1 MKFNKLLSGLVGI
14 CLFFGFTS
22 CVEDKRIFG
31 DDIEIPEL
39 TDDNTVQFTV
49 EVASDW
55 KQIEVIA
62 GGGRMAIEWG
72 DGRLQKIEDPGTTGP
87 INYKYGN
94 KKIYQVRIWAEELD
108 FLSISGL
115 LLPATNLRMGYL
127 PGIRSLNLN
136 SFSGTTELDLS
147 GCCPNVEDINIGNWS
162 DLERLDITQCK
173 QLERAD
179 IYTNPRLT
187 SLNILNLPKLKDLN
201 CAGNGL
207 TTLSLKGTPALR
219 TLYCNNNPLTAIDLE
234 EDMAISGLFIQN
246 CAFSS
251 LDFLDRLP
259 VLSEFSCR
267 SNKLTTLDLSNHRS
281 IRFLDCSFNRNLN
294 HLSIPANNL
303 VQILRCHSCNLK
315 ANTLNEIFDAL
326 VSLPKPSTPEHGKD
340 YRISFYDNS
349 GEKGRDMSILE
360 NKNWYI
366 DTNKN

>member
-219 TLYCNNNPLTAIDLE
+219 TLYCNNNPLTAIDFE

-303 VQILRCHSCNLK
+303 VQILCCHSCNLK

-349 GEKGRDMSILE
+349 GEKGCDMSILE

>member
-49 EVASDW
+49 EVVSDW

-108 FLSISGL
+108 FLSKSGL
-115 LLPATNLRMGYL
+115 HLPATNLRMGYL
-127 PGIRSLNLN
+127 PEIRSLNLN

-259 VLSEFSCR
+259 VLSEFICR

-349 GEKGRDMSILE
+349 GEKGCDMSILE

>member
-31 DDIEIPEL
+31 DDIEISEL

-219 TLYCNNNPLTAIDLE
+219 TLYCNNNPLTAIDFE

-349 GEKGRDMSILE
+349 GEKGCDMSILE
-360 NKNWYI
+360 SKNWYI

>member
-1 MKFNKLLSGLVGI
+1 MKENKYLFALIGL
-14 CLFFGFTS
+14 CLFLGLTS
-22 CVEDKRIFG
+22 CAEDRRIFG
-31 DDIEIPEL
+31 DDIDIPEL

-72 DGRLQKIEDPGTTGP
+72 DGRLQKVEDPGTTGP

-94 KKIYQVRIWAEELD
+94 RKSYRVRIWAEELD
-108 FLSISGL
+108 FLSVSGL
-115 LLPATNLRMGYL
+115 LLPATDLRMGYL
-127 PGIRSLNLN
+127 PRMRSLNLN

-147 GCCPNVEDINIGNWS
+147 NSCPNVEDINIGNWT
-162 DLERLDITQCK
+162 DLERLELNQCK

-187 SLNILNLPKLKDLN
+187 SLNIVNLPKLKDLN

-207 TTLSLKGTPALR
+207 TALSLDGVPALR
-219 TLYCNNNPLTAIDLE
+219 TLYCNNNPLTTIDLGD
-234 EDMAISGLFIQN
+234 DMTIAGLYIQN

-251 LDFLDRLP
+251 LAFLDKLP
-259 VLSEFSCR
+259 LLSEFSCR
-267 SNKLTTLDLSNHRS
+267 SNQLTTLDLSKHRS
-281 IRFLDCSFNRNLN
+281 LRFLDCSFNKKLN
-294 HLSIPANNL
+294 YLSIPANNQ

-315 ANTLNEIFDAL
+315 ANTLDIIFDAL
-326 VSLPKPSTPEHGKD
+326 IALPKPSTPEHEKD
-340 YRISFYDNS
+340 YRISFYDNP
-349 GEKGRDMSILE
+349 GENTCDVSILK

>member
-1 MKFNKLLSGLVGI
+1 
-14 CLFFGFTS
+14 
-22 CVEDKRIFG
+22 
-31 DDIEIPEL
+31 
-39 TDDNTVQFTV
+39 
-49 EVASDW
+49 
-55 KQIEVIA
+55 
-62 GGGRMAIEWG
+62 
-72 DGRLQKIEDPGTTGP
+72 
-87 INYKYGN
+87 
-94 KKIYQVRIWAEELD
+94 
-108 FLSISGL
+108 
-115 LLPATNLRMGYL
+115 MGYL

-147 GCCPNVEDINIGNWS
+147 GCCPNVEDVNIGNWS

-349 GEKGRDMSILE
+349 GEKGCDMSILE
-360 NKNWYI
+360 SKNWYI

>member
-1 MKFNKLLSGLVGI
+1 MKFNKLFSGLLGI
-14 CLFFGFTS
+14 CLFFGFIS
-22 CVEDKRIFG
+22 CAEEKRIFG

-39 TDDNTVQFTV
+39 TDDNTVRFTV

-72 DGRLQKIEDPGTTGP
+72 DGRLQKIENPGATGP
-87 INYKYGN
+87 VNYKYGN
-94 KKIYQVRIWAEELD
+94 RKSYQVRIWAEELD
-108 FLSISGL
+108 FLSVSGL
-115 LLPATNLRMGYL
+115 LLPTTDLRMGYL
-127 PGIRSLNLN
+127 PRIRSLNLN

-147 GCCPNVEDINIGNWS
+147 SSCPKVADIYIGNWS
-162 DLERLDITQCK
+162 DLERLDINQCK

-179 IYTNPRLT
+179 IYTNPRLA
-187 SLNILNLPKLKDLN
+187 SLSIVNLPKLKDLN

-219 TLYCNNNPLTAIDLE
+219 TLYCNSNPLTAIELE
-234 EDMAISGLFIQN
+234 EDMAISGLFIQD
-246 CAFSS
+246 CTFSS
-251 LDFLDRLP
+251 LAFLEKLP

-294 HLSIPANNL
+294 HLSIPANNQ

-315 ANTLNEIFDAL
+315 ANVLNEIFDAL
-326 VSLPKPSTPEHGKD
+326 IPLPKPSTPEHEKD
-340 YRISFYDNS
+340 YRISFYDNP
-349 GEKGRDMSILE
+349 GEDTCDVSIL
-360 NKNWYI
+360 KNWYI
-366 DTNKN
+366 DTDKN

>member
-49 EVASDW
+49 EVVSDW

-72 DGRLQKIEDPGTTGP
+72 DGRLQKIENPGTTGP

-127 PGIRSLNLN
+127 PEIRSLNLN

-179 IYTNPRLT
+179 IYINPRLT

-246 CAFSS
+246 CSFSS

-349 GEKGRDMSILE
+349 GEKGCDMSILE